1 MDIDKC
7 KNKKIGPT
15 IIPYSSD
22 GAKEFLFG
30 QINGVNQTT
39 VSISVG
45 FGDSREILTQ
55 STQPIDFINGAG
67 ENGITAFPL
76 PRSGCLESLSVS
88 ATITDVSD
96 IPEET
101 IITLTAQLFKAKCDS
116 SIFIPIPETQIILAP
131 SITSTSLIGTVFNGS
146 IKKINYPLNK
156 LDHLALLFIASIS
169 TPVEDGFFFEANI
182 SGGITIV

>member
-22 GAKEFLFG
+22 GEREFVFDLD
-30 QINGVNQTT
+30 NGVTPTT
-39 VSISVG
+39 FSFSVG
-45 FGDSREILTQ
+45 FGGSESLLI
-55 STQPIDFINGAG
+55 QPSGIINGAG
-67 ENGITAFPL
+67 ENGITAFTL

-116 SIFIPIPETQIILAP
+116 SIFIPIPETQIIPAP

-146 IKKINYPLNK
+146 IKK
-156 LDHLALLFIASIS
+156 
-169 TPVEDGFFFEANI
+169 
-182 SGGITIV
+182 